1 MCASVS
7 HVSFWLSPPTAGLT
21 FSFHSISDIQCLKW
35 NDLVNKICVLIL
47 VSVLLLFIYLAKSKH
62 VINSVWVDEKRQDSF
77 LITFHKAFTPLLN
90 RWQYVITQAVE
101 KKKKTS
107 VWLLG
112 THFSETHLS
121 FSFLFCFSP
130 SVAHILGAIC
140 LSPTPRN
147 RKHLSQCEMWPY
159 RIHAEVERVV
169 EEFGGVKKWLQK
181 KQKKKHLRHKRG
193 H

>member
-1 MCASVS
+1 MTVCD
-7 HVSFWLSPPTAGLT
+7 HAG
-21 FSFHSISDIQCLKW
+21 SG
-35 NDLVNKICVLIL
+35 
-47 VSVLLLFIYLAKSKH
+47 
-62 VINSVWVDEKRQDSF
+62 E
-77 LITFHKAFTPLLN
+77 
-90 RWQYVITQAVE
+90 
-101 KKKKTS
+101 KKKTS
-107 VWLLG
+107 VWLHG

-140 LSPTPRN
+140 LSPTLRN

-181 KQKKKHLRHKRG
+181 KKNTSATKGGINHSEMIMFTGEDCLWLTGALKCGKNVGDTVHCQDKQRLVNQICHATQRHDLYLQFFLLRDLHFRSKAESS
-193 H
+193 